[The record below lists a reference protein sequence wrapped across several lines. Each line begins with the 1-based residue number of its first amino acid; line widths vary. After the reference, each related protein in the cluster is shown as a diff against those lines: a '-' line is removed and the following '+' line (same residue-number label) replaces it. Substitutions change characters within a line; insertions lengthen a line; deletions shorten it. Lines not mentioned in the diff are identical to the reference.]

1 MDFRIVLLL
10 NRITAPMQKPKH
22 LKSSFWLFQVTGWT
36 VFALIILL
44 RITIQD
50 LGGKSAPVSTGN
62 DFLAYFLYCLA
73 GMILT
78 WIIRYFYRYIYSKQY
93 PFIIIICIIVVSTF
107 FISVFHLFTISKLIN
122 LIEGVPDKVDIF
134 QFLVS
139 LIWNLP
145 IFFGWSVIYFGIKTW
160 RQSMADKEQLA
171 RANYLAQS
179 AQLQMLRYQLNPHF
193 LFNSL
198 NSIWALIDE
207 DKKASKEMVSELAEF
222 LRYSL
227 TSKNYSDVPLR
238 QEIEAIRH
246 YFSIEKKRFEEK
258 LEVEFDI
265 DPEAEDFPVLSFIL
279 NPLVENAIKYGMR
292 TSTLPLRIAISAK
305 VKNHSLT
312 LQVTNTGKWI
322 TPLETEAGS
331 GTGMGLQNI
340 RLRLDNAFPGKSNFE
355 IGQFEDKVV
364 ATIVIHDRS

>member
-1 MDFRIVLLL
+1 MQKLKPLKLSFWPLQIIGWTILILIIFLRLFIQTSGTPACPGELRNGFESYLLFGFAGIVL
-10 NRITAPMQKPKH
+10 T
-22 LKSSFWLFQVTGWT
+22 W
-36 VFALIILL
+36 
-44 RITIQD
+44 
-50 LGGKSAPVSTGN
+50 PV
-62 DFLAYFLYCLA
+62 
-73 GMILT
+73 
-78 WIIRYFYRYIYSKQY
+78 RYLYRYVYMKQY
-93 PFIIIICIIVVSTF
+93 PLITVFGIVLVTTVILSNAHLL
-107 FISVFHLFTISKLIN
+107 ISRQLSSSLIGIDWN
-122 LIEGVPDKVDIF
+122 SDIHSI
-134 QFLVS
+134 LVS
-139 LIWNLP
+139 VIWNMP
-145 IFFGWSVIYFGIKTW
+145 IFFGWSVLYFGIKYW
-160 RQSMADKEQLA
+160 NLAIFEQERA
-171 RANYLAQS
+171 ERANLLAQS

-292 TSTLPLRIAISAK
+292 SSALPLRIAISAK

-322 TPLETEAGS
+322 TPVETEAGF